1 MSTRNLQLPLDARR
15 ALGRR
20 PGAAPLPR
28 VQIDTTFQEIPSS
41 PIHLQ
46 PPSPT
51 NNHVSPSSPQSPTTP
66 KRFRRPTISRPK
78 QPPRS
83 TRGLY
88 ETQKLLS
95 HLLDKIDYR
104 LPAPDLLDRA
114 ALAIKAISK
123 RDMGKGKGRATII
136 TQAVVA
142 VTQSSSSSSNQP
154 GPSQVGI
161 SNEDYDQVHLKEGEW
176 DTEGVFE
183 LLEQTRS
190 LLVLSDKQGLDLFT
204 DSRISENGLY
214 IGKKKS
220 GRLST
225 SPVSPINSRSKEQDW
240 RIEQT
245 SFSGQNLLSRM
256 LHTLSTLTTIEGI
269 HKVHRYR
276 PLCPPNALQSA
287 CLDVAT
293 FLWHKCGMQ
302 IRIRV
307 MGMVID
313 SMYTFGEEM
322 IERLCEWIEGRLGE
336 LLSILESDRGGRGKE
351 ESTIFTDP
359 FAFASNDQNLPGF
372 AISTEDTNPPDPHNS
387 KTAGWL
393 RYSPTTPHPIS
404 HSTQSSTGISSTYGT
419 SLNLSQTSHHIASL
433 ITQLILSLTS
443 NIDLRTS
450 RPTTIFRVHRLF
462 SLILNSKPDAYI
474 DLLEVAAVSPSVSS
488 RRALELLSSFYPHCM
503 GHNNVARRLPSMTYS
518 NLYERW
524 SNSHDRVLGEDE
536 DTHHFV
542 PWKIENESSS
552 SSSSHSP
559 SSISQSYPSVQK
571 CSTCQLDVLGFCLRC
586 TLCHDIQH
594 LECYNPTDDM
604 FIHEVVVLS
613 QQTSLPSVVS
623 VKFSKSL
630 SPTEDLLSISSSI
643 SSKRSHTRRKVGQHD
658 LRLINLFNLAI
669 CNECHEPLWGSTCQA
684 MACLSG
690 CQMLLHPSCVDRL
703 QQQTSSKM
711 VQCRFRRE
719 VVIDDISGQGGNPFT
734 LSSKEL
740 EGSYE
745 RCLPN
750 LMIKNEDLGKL
761 SYDELCVLYG
771 MIWIQDEILQNGIL
785 GGSIR
790 IVDHTPRPLDN
801 NNPSNTSNVSASKVD
816 FLKTKLESIEKE
828 FLTHHGTSQPGSSA
842 LINHLSLQS
851 IDRLPAKEYIFS
863 HHFLTYIR
871 TLLRCPSTPSHSPDG
886 LLSAPNSP
894 NPNQEEDI
902 PISYESLKMSSLV
915 QNLGMDLDIHNPTI
929 VAYLLDHL
937 RTQGLIA
944 YPPSKGRHEINV
956 IPHIDHDE
964 LVSFGL
970 PMLMDSTPSIELL
983 VVLIERLLVELDLT
997 LVEVGLGLLVR
1008 RTWPDGL
1015 SSDYALERLGRAVM
1029 GWVMTEDETLH
1040 LIVRNYASKHLH
1052 SPGIRINPL
1061 EHSQATS
1068 VSTYQLSRQKLL
1080 NRYVRPW
1087 VQALHILSPE
1097 LYAHVDEPTI
1107 SPSLSKVQEENQSM
1121 AVKIATTAL
1130 ERISKIVDSKLVFT
1144 MLLDILIAWL
1154 EDLGSLSSLDIIYK
1168 PLSKLFGHI
1177 QMNPNV
1183 PEVEQ
1188 GIWGVISDVIKQDG
1202 GEDRVC
1208 RWLRVLA
1215 VSNVGIPWETLTDL
1229 IDLSS
1234 KLSIGTDLLRSTS
1247 TVKDTSKRS
1256 LSLSAKM
1263 DLVVTI
1269 NLNPK
1274 PLDSKELLTTH
1285 TNSTEYIDPSNP
1297 NTTDFNSPA
1306 YDRSIEPLN
1315 IIQET
1320 DLLHLLFL
1328 GILKPYVSS
1337 ENITNTSL
1345 ISSELSRKHLIMLS
1359 KRRQII
1365 TSSSLN
1371 PQIIQ
1376 VCAKLL
1382 DLKRH
1387 DTEIIL
1393 DFLWLILTKSSMM
1406 DLEGYVHK
1414 YCGMIYP
1421 SLWDL
1426 KGKGKGK
1433 ESRSRLF
1440 WRLVSVHVGPM
1451 EVLVRKKM
1459 EDDRHTT
1466 LETLLIFILEIAD
1479 STLSHPPNS
1488 HRAAV
1493 SLLNIF
1499 FDSLMTSD
1507 NLSPDSA
1514 TLLQSLLPTQLEA
1527 VSRCYEELLVQS
1539 TDDERFVI
1547 LTKLRKW
1554 HNYLPTWPVL
1564 SWSCIDSLLSE
1575 VVANTQQLPSLSLI
1589 DAHLVRTSL
1598 LALGLDMLAHEI
1610 PIDYPTSQKFQQHVA
1625 SACSLP
1631 WPEFD
1636 KGITQLLFPSLRGL
1650 LDSPVKMQVGGGMS
1664 KVKKMGLAG
1673 GVFVPIVLAL
1683 AGQLGHVGFV
1693 EQRCL
1698 LDMLLVTFFKHN
1710 FRPVE
1715 LLARKALT
1723 TLGEYLTFATCSENR
1738 LLAIRTIQVALTNFD
1753 RPSITSTA
1761 PQLFSHL
1768 SRVLVKQ
1775 TKDNE
1780 DYTIIEQSHNLLH
1793 TIIKSSWKSGMFLVL
1808 FEDESHREDSVLGV
1822 VLKMLVD
1829 DQPDENSGNGPDII
1843 RGIVWD
1849 LMEVFRKDRQYLQN
1863 VLKSL
1868 YIVVKEQSKQWS
1880 EVAVQDLPVGEFDPN
1895 FLLMTCARV
1904 FKLAPSTCAVMLLH
1918 QTSTML
1924 HLVLT
1929 RSDVNKEAMGTLSHA
1944 AEELCKREKTEDTVK
1959 GVVNELCGSM
1969 LSGMGVMS
1977 GTMGVLLDTLLES
1990 QTSTLQDPSLPHS
2003 STNSLPIQQS
2013 LSGCLDILLLRHP
2026 TLLRPLDPETLF
2038 SILIQTSSIILL
2050 SESILPG
2057 SLPQILTKI
2066 IDEPALIQLKIYNM
2080 LLLSSIYQS
2089 EPKFSPNPLSLSHP
2103 HNPSSLRHPQVH
2115 ASPQAPHSNL
2125 SSHTHHTHHKP
2136 PHLSKE
2142 STQQPS
2148 HWKTARKSLI
2158 GLYPIIARV
2167 GCLCL
2172 KASSDHLLVSDSGEG
2187 AELLSNVFILLRLAL
2202 LVVKLAQY
2210 EDTENKGERVLWD
2223 RIWSEWSRLL
2233 GISMES
2239 ICVNTP
2245 LKVISHSIFLDFIF
2259 FLSSIRSDILF
2270 NHRDTLYNT
2279 LFQLSTKGTT
2289 PKLSKILKLF
2299 QHHNSDVDVDAES
2312 DSRSL
2317 HLKTLE
2323 ISHRKLDMRSMMDII
2338 KSDWIATERLK
2349 LLRN

>member
-1 MSTRNLQLPLDARR
+1 MSTTNLQLPLDARR

-51 NNHVSPSSPQSPTTP
+51 NNHVSPSSPQSPNTP

-95 HLLDKIDYR
+95 HLLDKIDSR

-114 ALAIKAISK
+114 ALAIRAISK
-123 RDMGKGKGRATII
+123 RDMGKGKGRASKM

-142 VTQSSSSSSNQP
+142 VTQPTSSSSSSNQL

-161 SNEDYDQVHLKEGEW
+161 SNEDYDEVHLKEGEW

-293 FLWHKCGMQ
+293 FLWHKCGMEV
-302 IRIRV
+302 RIRV

-336 LLSILESDRGGRGKE
+336 LLSILERDRGGREKK

-359 FAFASNDQNLPGF
+359 FAFTSNDQNLPGF
-372 AISTEDTNPPDPHNS
+372 AISTEDTNPPDPHSTTASHVPSYSFDASNPSKNVVEDS
-387 KTAGWL
+387 KTTGWL

-433 ITQLILSLTS
+433 ITQLILSLIS
-443 NIDLRTS
+443 NIDLRAS

-462 SLILNSKPDAYI
+462 SLILISKPDAYI
-474 DLLEVAAVSPSVSS
+474 DLLEVAAVSPSVPS
-488 RRALELLSSFYPHCM
+488 RRALELLSSFYPHCI
-503 GHNNVARRLPSMTYS
+503 GHDNVARRLPSMTYS

-536 DTHHFV
+536 DSHHFV

-559 SSISQSYPSVQK
+559 SSTSQSYPSFQK

-604 FIHEVVVLS
+604 FIYEVVVLS

-630 SPTEDLLSISSSI
+630 SPTEDLLLISSST
-643 SSKRSHTRRKVGQHD
+643 SSNHSHTRRKVGQHD

-669 CNECHEPLWGSTCQA
+669 CNECHEPIWGSTCQA

-703 QQQTSSKM
+703 QQQTPSKM

-719 VVIDDISGQGGNPFT
+719 VVIDDISGQGGNPFS
-734 LSSKEL
+734 LSRKDME
-740 EGSYE
+740 ESYE
-745 RCLPN
+745 RQFPN
-750 LMIKNEDLGKL
+750 LMKKNEDLGKL

-771 MIWIQDEILQNGIL
+771 MIWIQDEILQSGL
-785 GGSIR
+785 SGGSIR
-790 IVDHTPRPLDN
+790 ITDHPSRPPDDDK
-801 NNPSNTSNVSASKVD
+801 PSNTSNVSASKID
-816 FLKTKLESIEKE
+816 FLKTKLENIERE
-828 FLTHHGTSQPGSSA
+828 ISTRYGTSQPGSSA
-842 LINHLSLQS
+842 LVNHISLQS
-851 IDRLPAKEYIFS
+851 IDQLPAKEYIFS

-871 TLLRCPSTPSHSPDG
+871 TLLRCPSTSSPLLDG

-894 NPNQEEDI
+894 NPNQEEEI

-915 QNLGMDLDIHNPTI
+915 QTLKVDLDINHPVL

-937 RTQGLIA
+937 RSQGLIA
-944 YPPSKGRHEINV
+944 YPFKYQSYHTQVHVDSQLSRTPINV
-956 IPHIDHDE
+956 GSNLSPSNGQSNTNVVPKIDRDE
-964 LVSFGL
+964 WVSFGL

-983 VVLIERLLVELDLT
+983 VVLIERLLGELDLT
-997 LVEVGLGLLVR
+997 LLEVGLGLLVR

-1068 VSTYQLSRQKLL
+1068 VSTYQISRQKLL

-1097 LYAHVDEPTI
+1097 LYAHVVYEASKSSSFSPILDPFDSPSPFHPLLETLTSSNEEKKHSIPSIPSSHSGPKTNFQDEPTI

-1274 PLDSKELLTTH
+1274 PLDSKELLSFLSKTFLAFSTSLSDHCQPKSADLNTRTTH

-1406 DLEGYVHK
+1406 DLEG
-1414 YCGMIYP
+1414 
-1421 SLWDL
+1421 LWDS

-1433 ESRSRLF
+1433 ESRSGLF
-1440 WRLVSVHVGPM
+1440 WRLVSVNVGPM

-1514 TLLQSLLPTQLEA
+1514 TLLQSLFPTQLEA

-1843 RGIVWD
+1843 RGIIWD
-1849 LMEVFRKDRQYLQN
+1849 IMEVFRKDRQYLQN

-1880 EVAVQDLPVGEFDPN
+1880 EVAVQDFGNFLSRLTKHIADLPVGEFDPD

-1929 RSDVNKEAMGTLSHA
+1929 RSDVNKDAMGILSHA
-1944 AEELCKREKTEDTVK
+1944 AEELCEREKTEDTVK

-1977 GTMGVLLDTLLES
+1977 GTMGVLLDKTLLES
-1990 QTSTLQDPSLPHS
+1990 QTSTLQDPSLPQS
-2003 STNSLPIQQS
+2003 ATNSLNPQQS
-2013 LSGCLDILLLRHP
+2013 LSGYLDILLLRHP

-2038 SILIQTSSIILL
+2038 SILIQSSSILLL

-2066 IDEPALIQLKIYNM
+2066 IDEPALIQLKMYNM

-2089 EPKFSPNPLSLSHP
+2089 EPKFSPTNPSLSYP
-2103 HNPSSLRHPQVH
+2103 HNPSFIQHPQI
-2115 ASPQAPHSNL
+2115 
-2125 SSHTHHTHHKP
+2125 
-2136 PHLSKE
+2136 
-2142 STQQPS
+2142 
-2148 HWKTARKSLI
+2148 ARKSLI
-2158 GLYPIIARV
+2158 GLFPIIARV

-2210 EDTENKGERVLWD
+2210 EDTENTGERVLWD

-2239 ICVNTP
+2239 ICVNT
-2245 LKVISHSIFLDFIF
+2245 VS
-2259 FLSSIRSDILF
+2259 
-2270 NHRDTLYNT
+2270 
-2279 LFQLSTKGTT
+2279 
-2289 PKLSKILKLF
+2289 
-2299 QHHNSDVDVDAES
+2299 
-2312 DSRSL
+2312 
-2317 HLKTLE
+2317 
-2323 ISHRKLDMRSMMDII
+2323 
-2338 KSDWIATERLK
+2338 
-2349 LLRN
+2349 